1 MKRIAVCCLV
11 LVSAAAMAATELTQ
25 YVADPARSTL
35 AFEFVQAGA
44 QSRGVFGKFSTTL
57 RFNEKSPTGSGLAVT
72 VQVAS
77 VDTKDKDRDSTLQGA
92 DLFDTAKFPTATFV
106 AQSLA
111 KRADGGLEAVG
122 KLTIRGVTRDWR
134 LPLTLKRG
142 TEAGRPVIDL
152 SGTTTL
158 KRLQFG
164 VGQGEW
170 QSTEWVPDEVKV
182 VYNVRLLGKSAAS

>member
-1 MKRIAVCCLV
+1 MRRIAIWCALLV
-11 LVSAAAMAATELTQ
+11 ATAATAANVLPQ

-57 RFNEKSPTGSGLAVT
+57 LFDEKRPTASGLAVT
-72 VQVAS
+72 VQIAS
-77 VDTKDKDRDSTLQGA
+77 VDTKDKDRDSTLQSA
-92 DLFDTAKFPTATFV
+92 DLFNSAKFPTATFV

-122 KLTIRGVTRDWR
+122 KLTIRGVARDWR

-142 TEAGRPVIDL
+142 TEGGRPVIDL
-152 SGTTTL
+152 TGTTTL

-182 VYNVRLLGKSAAS
+182 VYNVRLLGKSAAG